1 MPVSREQ
8 YAEAKAIWKAA
19 KAHMIKPPLTDKQLS
34 ILRGTAYYYHFKDL
48 GWIDEDGW
56 PTNPEKE

>member
-8 YAEAKAIWKAA
+8 YAKAKAIWKGA
-19 KAHMIKPPLTDKQLS
+19 KIKLVKPPLTDKQMAT
-34 ILRGTAYYYHFKDL
+34 LRGTAYYYHFQEL

-56 PTNPEKE
+56 PTNPE